1 MGKRNQEQ
9 TQLNQAIKYMFNLSV
24 IM

>member
-9 TQLNQAIKYMFNLSV
+9 IQLNQAIKYMFNLSV